1 MPGPPKT
8 PTHLALVKG
17 NPSKRPINKNEPKPP
32 SGVPPIPKHFDK
44 QGKYWFKRIGDELDA
59 VGVLTTLDAKA
70 LELLIEAYVEYR
82 HHCDTLDREGY
93 TYAVYSEDD
102 SDEGGEREIRMIKPH
117 PAAVMKADAWKRI
130 RAMLSEFGMTPASRS
145 KVGAKARQKPTHW
158 KNFLKSANDEWQ
170 PLQMDSAT
178 PSAWYLAISLLAN
191 WCVLRASGS
200 FMI

>member
-17 NPSKRPINKNEPKPP
+17 THPNARSIRTSQNPRQ
-32 SGVPPIPKHFDK
+32 GPPIPKHFDK

-102 SDEGGEREIRMIKPH
+102 SDEGGEREI
-117 PAAVMKADAWKRI
+117 
-130 RAMLSEFGMTPASRS
+130 E
-145 KVGAKARQKPTHW
+145 
-158 KNFLKSANDEWQ
+158 
-170 PLQMDSAT
+170 
-178 PSAWYLAISLLAN
+178 
-191 WCVLRASGS
+191 
-200 FMI
+200 